1 MPLIKYIG
9 PYDRFTVPRWGI
21 GDSLASEP
29 LEVSEE
35 AAADLLTQVEV
46 FAPVESEDE

>member
-9 PYDRFTVPRWGI
+9 PYDRFTVPRWNI

-29 LEVSEE
+29 IEVSEE
-35 AAADLLTQVEV
+35 AAADLLTQVALFV
-46 FAPVESEDE
+46 PVESEAE